1 MGYHHHEPSAALYDT
16 VTPIAVSKY
25 DRMVEG
31 RDNSMRPF
39 CAIVGLAI
47 FLNAGWA
54 CAGAWHDPGSQ
65 YRREITIPGD
75 SKRIG
80 AEDLGHV
87 RFLCNGKQL
96 PDASDVR
103 VTTPTGR
110 PLASRVIMSGP
121 GDCLDLV
128 FNTVAGERAYLIYFA
143 NPKPRP
149 NSDDEL
155 ARAGLLLETKPLRFE
170 NFNSSQELEAAWK
183 RLDKTPAVGQRMI
196 ARPFLGINLFG
207 GPPQS
212 ITRLTG
218 RLYAPTSGTYTFAVA
233 ADDRGA
239 LFIDGKSV
247 VFCRYPVG
255 DVRFQEPVNLERG
268 WHDFLFYQADAGAEY
283 AFSVVWR
290 RPDSGS
296 FAVIPPETFGS
307 VLDATAGPLEQQ
319 NKTVTSDMQATY
331 LGESFFAN
339 NYSYRYGFAFASTL
353 KQPERAQC
361 QWDFGDGQR
370 AQGRQVEHVYLT
382 AGTYTVTVETKLGVL
397 ADTQSFRLPV
407 NRDIEHSNEPPT
419 DVLSVHSKIVAGYDV
434 SRLTEESLPWAV
446 IMHLRAD
453 NLDASIAAATA
464 MASVPH
470 HSDTAP
476 AIRALQELGDVLAR
490 KKSSDRLAAA
500 LAATPPQSNLY
511 PWASRERARLLAYS
525 MGDFAQAVK
534 VLEASPAK
542 DEATRRTYGQVLILA
557 SRADEGRKILEALPI
572 SAAKQKAA
580 AISGAMARTTEFYV
594 QEKDPENGEKSWDK
608 WMAAFP
614 ADFLEGNAIDMR
626 VKLIAARGNTAVAAQ
641 VAEAF
646 ANALPQSAYSP
657 RLLDTASR
665 LLESTDAAKSKAL
678 RQLLK
683 QRYPEDPLSQK

>member
-1 MGYHHHEPSAALYDT
+1 
-16 VTPIAVSKY
+16 
-25 DRMVEG
+25 
-31 RDNSMRPF
+31 MRPF
-39 CAIVGLAI
+39 CAIVGLVTLLGTA
-47 FLNAGWA
+47 WSY
-54 CAGAWHDPGSQ
+54 AGAWHDPGSQ
-65 YRREITIPGD
+65 YRREITIPGE

-80 AEDLGHV
+80 GEDLGHV
-87 RFLCNGKQL
+87 RFLGNGKQL

-103 VTTPTGR
+103 ITTPTGR
-110 PLASRVIMSGP
+110 PLASRIIMSGP
-121 GDCLDLV
+121 GDYIDVV
-128 FNTVAGERAYLIYFA
+128 FNTVAGERAYLAYFA

-149 NSDDEL
+149 VPDDQL
-155 ARAGLLLETKPLRFE
+155 ARTGLLLEIKPVRFV
-170 NFNSSQELEAAWK
+170 NFSSAQEMEDAWK
-183 RLDKTPAVGQRMI
+183 RLDKTQAVGQRMI
-196 ARPFLGINLFG
+196 TRPFLGINLFG
-207 GPPQS
+207 GPAQS

-233 ADDRGA
+233 AHDRGA
-239 LFIDGKSV
+239 LFIDNKPV
-247 VFCRYPVG
+247 VFCRYPIG
-255 DVRFQEPVNLERG
+255 DVRFQESVNLERG

-283 AFSVVWR
+283 GFSIVWR

-296 FAVIPPETFGS
+296 FAVIPPETFGA
-307 VLDATAGPLEQQ
+307 VLEATAGPLEQQ
-319 NKTVTSDMQATY
+319 NKTLTADMQETY

-339 NYSYRYGFAFASTL
+339 NFSYRYGFAFASTL

-370 AQGRQVEHVYLT
+370 GQGRQIEHVYLT
-382 AGTYTVTVETKLGVL
+382 AGTFTVTVETKLGVL
-397 ADTQSFRLPV
+397 TDKQSFRLPV
-407 NRDIEHSNEPPT
+407 NRDFEHSNEPPT
-419 DVLSVHSKIVAGYDV
+419 DVLSVHSKIVAGYDL
-434 SRLTEESLPWAV
+434 SKLTDESLPWAT

-453 NLDASIAAATA
+453 NMDASIAAATA
-464 MASVPH
+464 MASLPH
-470 HSDTAP
+470 HTDTAI
-476 AIRALQELGDVLAR
+476 AIRAFQELGDVLAR
-490 KKSSDRLAAA
+490 KKSSDRLAQV
-500 LAATPPQSNLY
+500 LAATPPQSNLS
-511 PWASRERARLLAYS
+511 PWANRERAELLAYS

-534 VLEASPAK
+534 VLEVSSAK

-557 SRADEGRKILEALPI
+557 SRADEGRKILEGLPI

-594 QEKDPENGEKSWDK
+594 QEKDTENGEKSWDK

-657 RLLDTASR
+657 RLLDTASH
-665 LLESTDAAKSKAL
+665 LLESTDATKSKAL